1 MIETFLSLILS
12 KAFMDEQKI
21 LANAI
26 LEIVGAPKEHVDNTL
41 KTVLDKIKDERGI
54 KIVNQEIGSAENM
67 ELGDVKNL
75 YSAFAEL
82 EIEFGNVMRL
92 LNFCFDFMPSS
103 VEILEPENLNL
114 NFGKLSSFLND
125 LLAQLHRYD
134 MALKNVNAK
143 TILLQRELDKF
154 KDDKK

>member
-1 MIETFLSLILS
+1 ME
-12 KAFMDEQKI
+12 DQKV
-21 LANAI
+21 LAGII

-41 KTVLDKIKDERGI
+41 KTVLDKIKDEKGI
-54 KIVNQEIGSAENM
+54 KIINQEIGSAENM
-67 ELGDVKNL
+67 ELGEVKNL
-75 YSAFAEL
+75 YSAFVEL
-82 EIEFGNVMRL
+82 EIEFSNVMRL

-114 NFGKLSSFLND
+114 DVGKLSSFLND

-154 KDDKK
+154 KGDKK